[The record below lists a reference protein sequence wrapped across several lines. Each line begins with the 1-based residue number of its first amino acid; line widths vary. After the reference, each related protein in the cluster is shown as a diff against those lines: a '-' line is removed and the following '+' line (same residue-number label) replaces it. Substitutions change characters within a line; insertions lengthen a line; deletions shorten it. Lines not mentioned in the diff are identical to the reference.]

1 MSMLFSR
8 TALVSVW
15 LVVFAVFTLSV
26 WPVRFD
32 RAALL
37 LIVGIAAPVIMLV
50 LRKERSPTVAE
61 VLHHIDAP
69 GKS

>member
-37 LIVGIAAPVIMLV
+37 LIVGMAAPVIMLL
-50 LRKERSPTVAE
+50 LRKERSPTVTE
-61 VLHHIDAP
+61 VLHHIDAS

>member
-8 TALVSVW
+8 TALISVW

-26 WPVRFD
+26 WPVPFD

-37 LIVGIAAPVIMLV
+37 LIVGIAAPVIML
-50 LRKERSPTVAE
+50 LLWKERSPTVAE
-61 VLHHIDAP
+61 VLHQVDAS